1 MLYDTCDGRLRK
13 CGIIFNVAAP
23 SPPPG
28 PPSPSPAGNTAAKP
42 AEEVVFSWRLHEL
55 LYLVGHKI
63 CGIHFITFFHS
74 DSSISYLFSVFYYD
88 FYINVL
94 DLDFHLKGENL
105 LWSFLMTFHLQRIF
119 SLQKRCDIDTTS
131 SHTPHSRFPS
141 WELLTPLWNTCHN
154 L

>member
-1 MLYDTCDGRLRK
+1 M
-13 CGIIFNVAAP
+13 
-23 SPPPG
+23 
-28 PPSPSPAGNTAAKP
+28 
-42 AEEVVFSWRLHEL
+42 FSWRLHEL

-105 LWSFLMTFHLQRIF
+105 LWSFLNDF
-119 SLQKRCDIDTTS
+119 SFAKNFQFTETL
-131 SHTPHSRFPS
+131 
-141 WELLTPLWNTCHN
+141 
-154 L
+154 